1 MAKRRQIF
9 KVGIVP
15 IDGFALMSYAAT
27 VEPLRAANVLSGETL
42 YDVTAVQIDA
52 VAAQSSSQDI
62 LPTQIPYKD
71 TAQFDLVLLIGAG
84 NALEYKN
91 AHLANW
97 LRSLS
102 RQGVQIGGV
111 SAGPV
116 FLARHGLLDGRR
128 MTVHWEHSD
137 YLKEIVPDSI
147 VEPSL
152 YVIDRD
158 RMTCGGGTAP
168 IDLML
173 ALISNHH
180 GQRLAQLV
188 GDWFLHTSIRPSAGP
203 QRASLSA
210 RYNTVNGSVLAAIEA
225 IETHMANP
233 LNLND
238 LSKIA
243 GTSPRQLTRLF
254 IDNVALTPIAFGRKV
269 RLSKAKTLLQTAAL
283 SISDIALMTGFSSA
297 AHFSTRYA
305 EEFGHP
311 PSEVRKQA

>member
-1 MAKRRQIF
+1 MAKHTQIF

-15 IDGFALMSYAAT
+15 INGFALMSYAAT
-27 VEPLRAANVLSGETL
+27 VEPLRAANVLSGQTL
-42 YDVTAVQIDA
+42 YDVTTVQIDD
-52 VAAQSSSQDI
+52 VGAQSSSQDI
-62 LPTQIPYKD
+62 LPTQIPYKERSN
-71 TAQFDLVLLIGAG
+71 FDLVLLIGAG
-84 NALEYKN
+84 NALEYEN
-91 AHLANW
+91 ARLANW

-116 FLARHGLLDGRR
+116 FLARNGLLDGRR

-137 YLKEIVPDSI
+137 YLKEIVPEAI
-147 VEPSL
+147 IEPSL
-152 YVIDRD
+152 YVMDRD

-188 GDWFLHTSIRPSAGP
+188 GDWFLHTAIRPSAGP

-210 RYNTVNGSVLAAIEA
+210 RYNTVNAPVLAAIEA
-225 IETHMANP
+225 IETHVANP
-233 LNLND
+233 LSLNS
-238 LSKIA
+238 LAKIA

-254 IDNVALTPIAFGRKV
+254 LAHVGATPISFGRKV
-269 RLSKAKTLLQTAAL
+269 RLEKARTLLQTAAL
-283 SISDIALMTGFSSA
+283 SVSDIALMTGFSSP
-297 AHFSTRYA
+297 AHFSSSYSA
-305 EEFGHP
+305 EYGVA
-311 PSEVRKQA
+311 PSKVRRP